1 MNKKEYLG
9 IILIALA
16 SISIILFL
24 YSNNRELKKANTMLQ
39 LEKQVLIDNTD
50 SFEYL
55 NSITVDTFENRI
67 KNKEDIFVYI
77 GNSECADCSTFSKN
91 LKNEVNNFPLK
102 NSLYLVEISRL
113 HRNKKKWTEFKLKYG
128 FDQTPA
134 FILFKNGKVI
144 SMIQWD
150 EKKGLSSDSFH
161 RWLEENRNDIENLS

>member
-1 MNKKEYLG
+1 
-9 IILIALA
+9 
-16 SISIILFL
+16 
-24 YSNNRELKKANTMLQ
+24 
-39 LEKQVLIDNTD
+39 
-50 SFEYL
+50 
-55 NSITVDTFENRI
+55 
-67 KNKEDIFVYI
+67 FVYI

-134 FILFKNGKVI
+134 FILFKNGKVN

>member
-67 KNKEDIFVYI
+67 KNK
-77 GNSECADCSTFSKN
+77 
-91 LKNEVNNFPLK
+91 
-102 NSLYLVEISRL
+102 
-113 HRNKKKWTEFKLKYG
+113 
-128 FDQTPA
+128 
-134 FILFKNGKVI
+134 
-144 SMIQWD
+144 
-150 EKKGLSSDSFH
+150 
-161 RWLEENRNDIENLS
+161 

>member
-55 NSITVDTFENRI
+55 NSITVDTFEN
-67 KNKEDIFVYI
+67 
-77 GNSECADCSTFSKN
+77 
-91 LKNEVNNFPLK
+91 
-102 NSLYLVEISRL
+102 
-113 HRNKKKWTEFKLKYG
+113 
-128 FDQTPA
+128 
-134 FILFKNGKVI
+134 
-144 SMIQWD
+144 
-150 EKKGLSSDSFH
+150 
-161 RWLEENRNDIENLS
+161 